1 METNTFITI
10 ITLVLLIFIGLIFW
24 TQSKRNKISEKDQK
38 RIQKHWKNLPTNA
51 KNAILEADKIL
62 DEGLKLRGYK
72 GSLGEKLKKAGP
84 LFTNQ
89 NNVWSAHK
97 LRNRIAHELN
107 ITISAGESKR
117 ALGQFRQ
124 ALKDLGF
131 KL

>member
-1 METNTFITI
+1 MSSNLIITI
-10 ITLVLLIFIGLIFW
+10 LTILALIFIGLIFW
-24 TQSKRNKISEKDQK
+24 TQSKRNKISESDQK
-38 RIQKHWKNLPTNA
+38 RIRKHWNNLPLSP
-51 KNAILEADKIL
+51 KDAILEADKIL

-72 GSLGEKLKKAGP
+72 GSLGGKLKQAGP

-97 LRNRIAHELN
+97 LRNRIAHELS
-107 ITISAGESKR
+107 ITISEGESKR
-117 ALGQFRQ
+117 ALGQFKQ